1 METKYIIML
10 AIAVGIALYFYLT
23 LANDSAWRKNI
34 SIGDRCDFYVNED
47 RMHGTI
53 RHIEH
58 DSGQV
63 VITDGE
69 MRGHIVSIRD
79 IYPPYPSIFSI

>member
-1 METKYIIML
+1 MIAII
-10 AIAVGIALYFYLT
+10 AGIALYLYLT
-23 LANDSAWRKNI
+23 LANDAEWRKNI
-34 SIGDRCDFYVNED
+34 TIGISCDFYVNED

-58 DSGQV
+58 ESGQV

-79 IYPPYPSIFSI
+79 VYSPYPSIFSL